1 MLANAKIGITEAAKK
16 IGSSMMNFSTSF
28 QKKLPF
34 IGMFAISG
42 AAFYAFALALEH
54 VSFTSGSAA
63 FTGFAVTLIALI
75 GAAMWEK
82 KH

>member
-16 IGSSMMNFSTSF
+16 IGSSMMDISTSF

-42 AAFYAFALALEH
+42 AVFYAFALVLEH
-54 VSFTSGSAA
+54 LSFTSGGAA
-63 FTGFAVTLIALI
+63 FAGVAVALTALI
-75 GAAMWEK
+75 GAAVWEK